1 MPRGGMSQEH
11 KEALAQGRR
20 QAKAVRDYLEAVSVE
35 RRPGRPVDR
44 RSLESRIDRLQQQ
57 IDEES
62 NAAKRV
68 ELIQRRL
75 DAEVRL
81 AALEERP
88 DVEQLEGDFIEA
100 VKDYSER
107 KGITYTA
114 WREAGVPAA
123 VLRQA
128 GVPRTRRTNAA

>member
-20 QAKAVRDYLEAVSVE
+20 QARAVRDYLEAISME

-44 RSLESRIDRLQQQ
+44 RALENRIEKLQQQ
-57 IDEES
+57 TNEES

-75 DAEVRL
+75 DAEMRL

-88 DVEQLEGDFIEA
+88 DLEQLEEDFIEA